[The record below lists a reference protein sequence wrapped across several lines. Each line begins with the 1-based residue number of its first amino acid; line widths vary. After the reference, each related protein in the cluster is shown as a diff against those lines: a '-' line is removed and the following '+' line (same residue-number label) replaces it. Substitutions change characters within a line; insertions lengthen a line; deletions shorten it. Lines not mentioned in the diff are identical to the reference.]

1 MNLKDVLAD
10 HDEEQ
15 HINRSA
21 RLKNVKK
28 TLNVRVQTT
37 SFFSQILLAIL
48 SENPLPDCKRKKRE
62 TS

>member
-21 RLKNVKK
+21 RLKKCQKN
-28 TLNVRVQTT
+28 
-37 SFFSQILLAIL
+37 
-48 SENPLPDCKRKKRE
+48 SERASTDD
-62 TS
+62 